1 MTSRVVLGVALA
13 ALMLVTGPMTY
24 IYLGSRTSKIAVAP
38 EKPTAAT
45 PAAQA
50 FSMPGTLYLEQ
61 EGALYRLSAGRFHQI
76 TPQGGWTQP
85 SLAPDGDLLVVKR
98 SAYYSDVYRMNPFG
112 TVTKRI
118 TNNSAPR
125 GADTKNYNWAF
136 YPRLSA
142 DGRTIW
148 LAYDKPKYSYDV
160 VLSIWAMPA
169 NGTIGQGRLWT
180 NAADY
185 TGGDVQPIPVKG
197 GVIYTKY
204 DYASRYDPNAQTKLV
219 GMLWFTNAAFSVGRQ
234 LTTPGEDCRDPSMSP
249 DGTQVAMICTYLK
262 QESFLTI
269 ASWNGSRLGKR
280 ITIISKQVVAQPT
293 WAPDGSGIAY
303 FAPGTAGGPFQLWWL
318 PREAYAPSPTPV
330 PSPTGGGAAGSPS
343 PSPSPATPVK
353 PVQVTTNSGFDA
365 TSPMAWAPGF

>member
-1 MTSRVVLGVALA
+1 
-13 ALMLVTGPMTY
+13 
-24 IYLGSRTSKIAVAP
+24 
-38 EKPTAAT
+38 
-45 PAAQA
+45 
-50 FSMPGTLYLEQ
+50 
-61 EGALYRLSAGRFHQI
+61 
-76 TPQGGWTQP
+76 
-85 SLAPDGDLLVVKR
+85 
-98 SAYYSDVYRMNPFG
+98 
-112 TVTKRI
+112 
-118 TNNSAPR
+118 
-125 GADTKNYNWAF
+125 
-136 YPRLSA
+136 
-142 DGRTIW
+142 
-148 LAYDKPKYSYDV
+148 
-160 VLSIWAMPA
+160 
-169 NGTIGQGRLWT
+169 
-180 NAADY
+180 
-185 TGGDVQPIPVKG
+185 
-197 GVIYTKY
+197 
-204 DYASRYDPNAQTKLV
+204 
-219 GMLWFTNAAFSVGRQ
+219 
-234 LTTPGEDCRDPSMSP
+234 MSP